1 MGAPSCA
8 GPDVPHHFF
17 TTLELLNTGA
27 LSKSTTLEFG
37 LERQAVPGRTG
48 SHTLELLFLLV
59 GPGPPLHS
67 APKTPGPGM
76 DSLWTTKEGAA
87 SSLAPSV
94 PLLAGLFH
102 HTQVWLD
109 EPH

>member
-1 MGAPSCA
+1 MEAPSCA

-27 LSKSTTLEFG
+27 LSKSTMLEFG
-37 LERQAVPGRTG
+37 LERQAVPGLTG

-59 GPGPPLHS
+59 GPGPHLHS
-67 APKTPGPGM
+67 PLTPGPRM
-76 DSLWTTKEGAA
+76 DSLWTMREGAA

-102 HTQVWLD
+102 PTQVWLD